1 MWGGAG
7 VSVGDPG
14 LFKSTDGAGSW
25 SEANIGLAANGAAPT
40 VNALAIDPVTPTTIY
55 AGTDSG
61 MFKSTDGAGSWS
73 AANTGLPAPMDIQAL
88 AIDPSTP
95 TTLYAVN
102 YGNVFKSTN
111 GGGSWSALNNGLAPG
126 FQQLLI
132 LALAIDPTT
141 PTTLYAG
148 TYGAVLESTD
158 GGGSWSATNVG
169 MAGLW
174 VQALAFDSSG
184 LNLFAGT
191 PGGVFSTV
199 TGQSIAQTTIALA
212 LSANPSALDQSVT
225 LTATV
230 TSGSG
235 TPTGPVLFMDGTN
248 PLQTVLLNAGVASVY
263 VPTVAIGSHTIT
275 ATYQPGYMGFAGSTA
290 SVNQIV
296 LAGSSTAVGSS
307 LNPSV
312 LSQSVTFTA
321 TVTSSGGT
329 PTGTVTFYDGM
340 TSLGAGALNANG
352 VATCATAALAIGLH
366 SITAS
371 YGGDTNFASSLS
383 PAITQVVNGPRVI
396 LSTSGLSFNNQPL
409 GTTSA
414 ASPVTVSNNG
424 TASLTFTSVAITGD
438 FALASGTTCSTSAPV
453 AAGGSSCVINVTFT
467 PTATG
472 SRSGSLTLTDYASG
486 SPQIVGLS
494 GTGTPAPLVITASS
508 GSMTYGVTAPTI
520 TPSYSGFVNG
530 DTSASLIT
538 QPICSTTATSHS
550 PAGSYPSSC
559 SGAVD
564 SNYSISYVSGTV
576 TDSAAAL
583 AITASSG
590 SMTYGGTVPTITSS
604 YSGFVNG
611 DTSASLT
618 TQPTCSTTATSRS
631 AAGSYPASCSG
642 AVDSNYTISY
652 VNGTVTNS
660 TAALAIT
667 ANNATR
673 AYGAA
678 NPNFTATYSGFVSGD
693 MASGLTGTLTCTTT
707 AAAGSLPGTY
717 PITCSGQS
725 SANYNITSSAGTLTV
740 TAAPLTITAS
750 SGSMTYGGTPPTVTP
765 SYSGFVNGD
774 TLASLASAPTC
785 TTTATS
791 STPVGTDTGA
801 DTCSGAV
808 DGNYTITYVPGNV
821 TESKPSLTITAS
833 SGSMTYGGTPPTVT
847 PSYSR
852 FVNGDTVASLTTA
865 PTCTTTATSSTPAG
879 MDTAADTCSGA
890 VDPNYSFTYVAGSV
904 TVNQATPVITWTPAP
919 ITYGTALSST
929 QLNATASV
937 PGTFVYSP
945 AAGTTPATGTD
956 TLSATFTP
964 IDTTDYTT
972 AMQTVSLTV
981 SKVTP
986 VITWT
991 TPAAITDG
999 TTLSSTQ
1006 LNATA
1011 SVIGT
1016 FVYGPAAGTTPAAGT
1031 DTLSVTFTPTD
1042 TADYNT
1048 ATATV
1053 TLAVADFTFAPPS
1066 GSSTSA
1072 SVAPGQ
1078 PATYTLSVGGE
1089 GGLSGTVTFT
1099 CTGAPSEATCTVSPN
1114 PATAGSS
1121 ATNVTVAVTTTAASV
1136 GAPRTRRLPPVPPL
1150 LPDLRGLLMV
1160 ALALAAMAW
1169 AIRRQKQP
1177 GVSRWRSTIVLLASG
1192 LLLTLALA
1200 GCGGGNGSGG
1210 SGGAAPSQGTPAG
1223 AYTLTVT
1230 GTTGSGS
1237 ATLSHSVTL
1246 TLKVS

>member
-25 SEANIGLAANGAAPT
+25 SAANIGLAANGAAPT

-583 AITASSG
+583 AITASSA
-590 SMTYGGTVPTITSS
+590 SITYGGTAPTITPS

-618 TQPTCSTTATSRS
+618 TPPTCSTTATAHSAAGSYPSSCSGAVGSNYTISYVNGTVTDSAAALAITASSASMTYGGTVPAITPSYSGFVSGDTAASLTTQPTCSTTATSHS
-631 AAGSYPASCSG
+631 PAGSYPSSCSG

-652 VNGTVTNS
+652 VNGTVTDS
-660 TAALAIT
+660 VGTLAIT
-667 ANNATR
+667 ASSASMTYGGAT
-673 AYGAA
+673 
-678 NPNFTATYSGFVSGD
+678 PVITPSYSGFVNGD
-693 MASGLTGTLTCTTT
+693 TSASLTTPPTCSTT
-707 AAAGSLPGTY
+707 ATAHSAAGSY
-717 PITCSGQS
+717 PSSCSGAVDS
-725 SANYNITSSAGTLTV
+725 NYTISYVNGTV
-740 TAAPLTITAS
+740 TESAAALTITAS
-750 SGSMTYGGTPPTVTP
+750 SGSMTYGGTVPTITP

-774 TLASLASAPTC
+774 TSASLTTAPTC
-785 TTTATS
+785 STTATG
-791 STPVGTDTGA
+791 STPVGTDAGA

-808 DGNYTITYVPGNV
+808 G
-821 TESKPSLTITAS
+821 
-833 SGSMTYGGTPPTVT
+833 
-847 PSYSR
+847 
-852 FVNGDTVASLTTA
+852 
-865 PTCTTTATSSTPAG
+865 
-879 MDTAADTCSGA
+879 
-890 VDPNYSFTYVAGSV
+890 PNYSFTYVAANV
-904 TVNQATPVITWTPAP
+904 TVNEATPVITWPMPAA
-919 ITYGTALSST
+919 ITHGTMLSST
-929 QLNATASV
+929 QLDATASV
-937 PGTFVYSP
+937 PGTLVYS
-945 AAGTTPATGTD
+945 
-956 TLSATFTP
+956 
-964 IDTTDYTT
+964 
-972 AMQTVSLTV
+972 
-981 SKVTP
+981 
-986 VITWT
+986 
-991 TPAAITDG
+991 
-999 TTLSSTQ
+999 
-1006 LNATA
+1006 
-1011 SVIGT
+1011 
-1016 FVYGPAAGTTPAAGT
+1016 PAAGTTPAAGT

-1042 TADYNT
+1042 TADYST

-1053 TLAVADFTFAPPS
+1053 TLAVADFTFTAPP
-1066 GSSTSA
+1066 GSSASA
-1072 SVAPGQ
+1072 TVAPGQ

-1089 GGLSGTVTFT
+1089 GGLSGMVTFT
-1099 CTGAPSEATCTVSPN
+1099 CTGAPSETTCTVSPN

-1121 ATNVTVAVTTTAASV
+1121 ATNVTVTVSTTAPSV
-1136 GAPRTRRLPPVPPL
+1136 SVPHSRPLPPVAPL
-1150 LPDLRGLLMV
+1150 SPALKDLFMLALL
-1160 ALALAAMAW
+1160 LAAMAW
-1169 AIRRQKQP
+1169 AIGRRDRY
-1177 GVSRWRSTIVLLASG
+1177 GVSRWPSAVVLLASG

-1200 GCGGGNGSGG
+1200 GCGGGGG
-1210 SGGAAPSQGTPAG
+1210 GGGGPAPNPGTPAG
-1223 AYTLTVT
+1223 TYMLTVT
-1230 GTTGSGS
+1230 GSTGSGS

-1246 TLKVS
+1246 TLNVN